1 VARAQQQTVPTIGFL
16 SSRSLEDSK
25 PHLEGFLRGLAV
37 CRRQNSKDRIS
48 LGQWAVRSIEEIGRR
63 TGCATPCHYC
73 GGRRGTF
80 RSSGKVRHDIHS
92 HHFHRG
98 DSVSEGIVASLNQ
111 PGANVTGVDLMSGEL
126 TGKRLS
132 LLAQLLP
139 SGTPIGFLTNKKG
152 VQSSLHASD
161 FELAVAAMNRE
172 PVVVGASDDAEIDN
186 SFSLLN
192 QKRVGGLVVEND
204 PFFDSRRERLIRLT
218 AQQSIPAI
226 YHIREFPLAGGLM
239 SYGTNLMDAYYQMGV
254 LIGRILKGANIAD
267 LPVTRPTKFDLA
279 LNLSTAKVLGLT
291 IPTTVLAI
299 ADELKIKTRRPLRTR
314 VMSHRQLTGLLGSAG
329 VIVMLLSG
337 TAFAQSMRPGINL
350 TPGNRPLSPEEQ
362 ARQKAVD
369 DAYRSAIEKLPDKKK
384 SADPWDS
391 IRPAPSSR
399 KRQDKQ

>member
-1 VARAQQQTVPTIGFL
+1 TIAAAGGAPSARAAKSVTT
-16 SSRSLEDSK
+16 
-25 PHLEGFLRGLAV
+25 
-37 CRRQNSKDRIS
+37 
-48 LGQWAVRSIEEIGRR
+48 SIPIIFI
-63 TGCATPCHYC
+63 A
-73 GGRRGTF
+73 
-80 RSSGKVRHDIHS
+80 
-92 HHFHRG
+92 G

-111 PGANVTGVDLMSGEL
+111 PGANVTGVDLMSGGL
-126 TGKRLS
+126 TGKRLG

-152 VQSSLHASD
+152 VSLHASD

-267 LPVTRPTKFDLA
+267 LPVTRPTKFALA

-299 ADELKIKTRRPLRTR
+299 ADELI
-314 VMSHRQLTGLLGSAG
+314 
-329 VIVMLLSG
+329 
-337 TAFAQSMRPGINL
+337 
-350 TPGNRPLSPEEQ
+350 
-362 ARQKAVD
+362 D
-369 DAYRSAIEKLPDKKK
+369 
-384 SADPWDS
+384 
-391 IRPAPSSR
+391 
-399 KRQDKQ
+399 